1 MPAKLYCQFTSF
13 CTDVNC
19 RCLHH
24 HDKTERQ
31 LLEDIIR
38 TSDEHVALIDG
49 FKPSYDKFPCKFGV
63 RCFEKDC
70 TFSHSGIEDLEMRKV
85 IFKQFNKQFK
95 AIQMK
100 KKIEKEIKEV
110 KNAKVDW
117 ADM

>member
-1 MPAKLYCQFTSF
+1 MPVKLYCQFTSF

-38 TSDEHVALIDG
+38 TSDEHVALIDD
-49 FKPSYDKFPCKFGV
+49 FKPSYHKFPCKFGV

-85 IFKQFNKQFK
+85 IFKQFNKQLK

-100 KKIEKEIKEV
+100 KKIEKEIQEV
-110 KNAKVDW
+110 KKMKVDW